1 MLFDN
6 PTAHRRDVEA
16 KSTSQLLETDMFA
29 RSTNGTPL
37 SSPRA
42 MRTQATTLTTVCMLS
57 LLSGTA
63 IGAPIAWK
71 NSDSPELQAQQIQ
84 RVSVSSVL
92 KAAKT
97 NRTALDRSGYVLV
110 TLQKTP
116 DQAARQSLL
125 DNGLTLLDPVSPT
138 SYFARLDVLANT
150 EAIQNSLSSASM
162 LTRAHKLH
170 PAIQNDEM
178 PDWSIAGNDTL
189 RAIDGSLN
197 NPKVAAYVMLHRD
210 VNAASPEIASMI
222 KSSKGSLRSVIMS
235 MNTVVVEM
243 PFSQLKKLADD
254 DRVQWIEPPL
264 PPLETSNLSNRVI
277 TQVNTAQSAP
287 YNLDGTGVTVLVYD
301 GGTVRDSHNDFSGR
315 VTNID
320 SAGVSFHATHV
331 AGTIGGDGS
340 VNINN
345 RGMAPGVNILGAG
358 FEVAGVFEEGFLYTD
373 PGDLEAD
380 YTLAMSLGA
389 TISNNSIGS
398 NVAQNG
404 YPCAW
409 HGDYGITAGVIDN
422 VIRGSLGEPI
432 TVFWAAGNER
442 GNGRCG
448 TSYGTT
454 APPGNNK
461 NAISIGALNSND
473 DSMTSFS
480 SWGPSDDGR
489 LRPVVSA
496 PGCQSGSDGG
506 VTSTGDGSDTEY
518 ITLCGTSMA
527 SPTAA
532 GIGALIVQDFR
543 AQFPAW
549 GDPSNQLMKVILI
562 EGSVDI
568 LNNGPDYQSGYGSIR
583 AVDSIDFLRTGN
595 FREDTIGQE
604 AAATYSIEVIESDP
618 EFRVTIAWDD
628 PAGAPNVAPA
638 LVNDLDLI
646 VIDPSGDRHY
656 PWTLNPASPSAGA
669 VRTQEDHLNNIEQ
682 VFVENPEAGIWQIQ
696 ILGTAITDG
705 PQSFALAS
713 SLDIGDGLLGI
724 FLTESAPEMILPD
737 TPITVTAE
745 IKEGVDTLVP
755 GSVQL
760 NYRYTP
766 GSFTTV
772 SMADNGDDTYTA
784 TIPGA
789 SCGEII
795 EYYSSA
801 NGSIAGPKFSPPSGS
816 GAPTQTEIGE
826 IKVALTDSFESDN
839 GWTVSGDAA
848 DGGWSRGTPVNCSSR
863 GAPDNDSD
871 GSGQCWITD
880 NDDANSCNSDVDDGT
895 TILTSPIYD
904 ISDGGEF
911 SFDYWYSDIPTGEV
925 NGDQWAVEG
934 SDDGGS
940 TWVLLRSSTSVS
952 STWRSDSILVG
963 TEIDASNQMRFRF
976 LVDDIGTQNVI
987 EAGLDNIRITRFV
1000 CEDLAQCA
1008 ADLNGDDVLDFFD
1021 ISAFLNAFGSGSLS
1035 ADFNDDGLLDFF
1047 DISGFLAAFNQG
1059 CP

>member
-1 MLFDN
+1 
-6 PTAHRRDVEA
+6 
-16 KSTSQLLETDMFA
+16 MFA

-42 MRTQATTLTTVCMLS
+42 LRTRSANLTSMCTLALI
-57 LLSGTA
+57 SGTT

-71 NSDSPELQAQQIQ
+71 NSESPELQAAQVQ

-97 NRTALDRSGYVLV
+97 KRAATNHSGYILV
-110 TLQKTP
+110 TLDKTP
-116 DQAARQSLL
+116 DQATRQSLL
-125 DNGLTLLDPVSPT
+125 ADGLTLLEPVGPS
-138 SYFARLDVLANT
+138 SYFARLDASANT
-150 EAIQNSLSSASM
+150 NSIEAKISSASN

-170 PAIQNDEM
+170 PTILSDEM
-178 PDWSIAGNDTL
+178 PEWSIVGSNTL
-189 RAIDGSLN
+189 RAIDGSLTD
-197 NPKVAAYVMLHRD
+197 PKVAAYVMLHRD
-210 VNAASPEIASMI
+210 VDATSNEIASMV
-222 KSSKGSLRSVIMS
+222 KAGKGSVRSIVMS

-243 PFSQLKKLADD
+243 PYSQLKKLADD

-264 PPLETSNLSNRVI
+264 PPLETSNSSNRVI

-301 GGTVRDSHNDFSGR
+301 GGTIRASHNDFSGR

-320 SAGVSFHATHV
+320 TADVHYHPTHV

-340 VNINN
+340 TNANN

-358 FEVAGVFEEGFLYTD
+358 FEVAGGLSEGFLYTD

-380 YTLAMSLGA
+380 YTLAISLGA
-389 TISNNSIGS
+389 TISNNSIGA

-409 HGDYGITAGVIDN
+409 HGDYGITAGTIDN

-442 GNGRCG
+442 GSGRCG
-448 TSYGTT
+448 LSYGTT
-454 APPGNNK
+454 APPSNNK
-461 NAISIGALNSND
+461 NSISIGALNSND
-473 DSMTSFS
+473 DSMTNFS

-489 LRPVVSA
+489 IRPVVSA

-506 VTSTGDGSDTEY
+506 VTSAGDGSDTEY

-527 SPTAA
+527 TPTAA

-543 AQFPAW
+543 NKFPSW

-562 EGSVDI
+562 EGSEDI
-568 LNNGPDYQSGYGSIR
+568 LNAGPDYQSGYGSIR

-604 AAATYSIEVIESDP
+604 AASTYSIEVSEDDP

-628 PAGAPNVAPA
+628 PAGAPNISLA

-646 VIDPSGDRHY
+646 VLDPNGVRHY
-656 PWTLNPASPSAGA
+656 PWTLNQFSPSAGA
-669 VRTQEDHLNNIEQ
+669 VRTQEDHVNNIEQ
-682 VFVENPEAGIWQIQ
+682 VYVLDPQAGVWQIQ
-696 ILGTAITDG
+696 VIGTAISDG

-713 SLDIGDGLLGI
+713 SLDIGDGILSIL
-724 FLTESAPEMILPD
+724 LTETAPELILPG

-745 IKEGVDTLVP
+745 IKEGIDTLVP

-766 GSFTTV
+766 GSYTTIP
-772 SMADNGDDTYTA
+772 MTDNENGTYTA

-789 SCGEII
+789 SCGDTI
-795 EYYSSA
+795 EYYTSA
-801 NGSIAGPKFSPPSGS
+801 SGSIAGPKFSPPSGAGS
-816 GAPTQTEIGE
+816 PTHTEIGA
-826 IKVALTDSFESDN
+826 IKVALIDTFESDN

-848 DGGWSRGTPVNCSSR
+848 DGGWTRGTPVDCLSR
-863 GAPDNDSD
+863 GAPSSDSD
-871 GSGQCWITD
+871 GSGQCWVTD
-880 NDDANSCNSDVDDGT
+880 NDSANSCNSDVDDGT

-904 ISDGGEF
+904 IAQGGEF

-934 SDDGGS
+934 SFNGGA
-940 TWVLLRSSTSVS
+940 TWIPLRSLTLVS
-952 STWRSDSILVG
+952 SNWRSDTIVVG
-963 TEIDASNQMRFRF
+963 TEIAATDQMRFRF
-976 LVDDIGTQNVI
+976 IVDDIGTQNVI
-987 EAGLDNIRITRFV
+987 EAGLDNIQVSRIV
-1000 CEDLAQCA
+1000 CEDLELCA
-1008 ADLNGDDVLDFFD
+1008 PDMNSDDVLDFFD
-1021 ISAFLNAFGSGSLS
+1021 ISAFLSAFGSANPA
-1035 ADFNDDGLLDFF
+1035 ADFNDDGQLDFF
-1047 DISGFLAAFNQG
+1047 DVSAFIAAFNAG

>member
-1 MLFDN
+1 
-6 PTAHRRDVEA
+6 
-16 KSTSQLLETDMFA
+16 MFA

-42 MRTQATTLTTVCMLS
+42 LRTRSTNLTTMCTLA
-57 LLSGTA
+57 LLSGTT
-63 IGAPIAWK
+63 IGAPITWK
-71 NSDSPELQAQQIQ
+71 NSESPELQAAQVQ

-92 KAAKT
+92 KNAKT
-97 NRTALDRSGYVLV
+97 KRAATNHSGYILV
-110 TLQKTP
+110 TLDKTP
-116 DQAARQSLL
+116 DQATRQSLQA
-125 DNGLTLLDPVSPT
+125 DGLTLLEPVGPS
-138 SYFARLDVLANT
+138 SYFARIDASANT
-150 EAIQNSLSSASM
+150 DSIEATISSASN

-170 PAIQNDEM
+170 PTIQNDEM
-178 PDWSIAGNDTL
+178 PEWSIVGSNTL
-189 RAIDGSLN
+189 RAVDGSMTD
-197 NPKVAAYVMLHRD
+197 PKVAAYVMLHRD
-210 VNAASPEIASMI
+210 VDPTSNEIASMV
-222 KSSKGSLRSVIMS
+222 KSAKGSLRSIVMS

-243 PFSQLKKLADD
+243 PYSQLKKLADD

-264 PPLETSNLSNRVI
+264 PPLETSNSSNRVI
-277 TQVNTAQSAP
+277 TQVNTANSAP

-301 GGTVRDSHNDFSGR
+301 GGTIRASHNDFSGR

-320 SAGVSFHATHV
+320 SAGVHYHPTHV

-340 VNINN
+340 TNANN
-345 RGMAPGVNILGAG
+345 RGMAPGVSILGAG
-358 FEVAGVFEEGFLYTD
+358 FEVAGGLSEGFLYTD

-380 YTLAMSLGA
+380 YSLAMSLGA
-389 TISNNSIGS
+389 TISNNSIGA

-409 HGDYGITAGVIDN
+409 HGDYGITAGTIDN
-422 VIRGSLGEPI
+422 VIRGSLGDP
-432 TVFWAAGNER
+432 TTAFWAAGNER

-448 TSYGTT
+448 VSYGTT
-454 APPGNNK
+454 APPSNNK
-461 NAISIGALNSND
+461 NSISIGALNSND

-480 SWGPSDDGR
+480 TWGPSDDGR
-489 LRPVVSA
+489 IRPVVSA

-506 VTSTGDGSDTEY
+506 VTSTGDGSDSEY

-527 SPTAA
+527 TPTAA

-543 AQFPAW
+543 DKFPTW

-562 EGSVDI
+562 EGAEDI
-568 LNNGPDYQSGYGSIR
+568 LNPGPDYQSGYGSIR

-604 AAATYSIEVIESDP
+604 AASTYSIQVSEDDP

-628 PAGAPNVAPA
+628 PAGAPNVSLA

-646 VIDPSGDRHY
+646 VLDPNGVRHY
-656 PWTLNPASPSAGA
+656 PWTLNQFSPSAGA
-669 VRTQEDHLNNIEQ
+669 IRTQEDHVNNIEQ
-682 VFVENPEAGIWQIQ
+682 VYVQNPQAGVWQVQVI
-696 ILGTAITDG
+696 GNAISDG

-713 SLDIGDGLLGI
+713 SLDIGDGLLSI
-724 FLTESAPEMILPD
+724 LLTESAPELILPG

-745 IKEGVDTLVP
+745 VKEGIDTLVP

-766 GSFTTV
+766 GTFTTIP
-772 SMADNGDDTYTA
+772 MTQNEDGTYSA

-789 SCGEII
+789 SCGDTI
-795 EYYSSA
+795 EYYTSA
-801 NGSIAGPKFSPPSGS
+801 SGSIAGPKFSPPT
-816 GAPTQTEIGE
+816 GAASPTHTEIGQ
-826 IKVALTDSFESDN
+826 IKVALMDNFESDN

-848 DGGWSRGTPVNCSSR
+848 DGAWTRGDPVDCASR
-863 GAPDNDSD
+863 GAPASDSD
-871 GSGQCWITD
+871 GSGQCWVTD
-880 NDDANSCNSDVDDGT
+880 NDSGNSCNSDVDDGT

-934 SDDGGS
+934 SFNGGA
-940 TWVLLRSSTSVS
+940 TWIPLRSSTIVS
-952 STWRSDSILVG
+952 SDWRSDTILVG
-963 TEIDASNQMRFRF
+963 TEIAATDQMRFRF
-976 LVDDIGTQNVI
+976 LVDDSGTQNVI
-987 EAGLDNIRITRFV
+987 EAGLDNIQIARFV
-1000 CEDLAQCA
+1000 CEDIETCIP
-1008 ADLNGDDVLDFFD
+1008 DMNSDGVLDFFD
-1021 ISAFLNAFGSGSLS
+1021 ISAFLIAFGNSDPV
-1035 ADFNDDGLLDFF
+1035 ADFNSDGQLDFF
-1047 DISGFLAAFNQG
+1047 DVSSFIAAFNAG